1 MSENYKAVVWSKNNC
16 AACNQ
21 VKALLK
27 SKNFSI
33 EERNIETT
41 YSIEDFKKVLPNA
54 KTVPQVFINEE
65 YIGGLN
71 EVKSRLALLHD
82 YN

>member
-16 AACNQ
+16 TACNQ
-21 VKALLK
+21 VKMLLK
-27 SKNFSI
+27 SKNFSV
-33 EERNIETT
+33 EERNIETN

-54 KTVPQVFINEE
+54 RTVPQVFINEE